1 MDKSAIGQR
10 LRELRGD
17 RTQEAVATAV
27 HVTPMAVSKYEN
39 GQMVPTDDVKIKL
52 AAYFNTTVDAI
63 FFNHG

>member
-27 HVTPMAVSKYEN
+27 EVSPMAISKYET
-39 GQMVPTDDVKIKL
+39 GQMIPADDVKIKL

-63 FFNHG
+63 FFTH